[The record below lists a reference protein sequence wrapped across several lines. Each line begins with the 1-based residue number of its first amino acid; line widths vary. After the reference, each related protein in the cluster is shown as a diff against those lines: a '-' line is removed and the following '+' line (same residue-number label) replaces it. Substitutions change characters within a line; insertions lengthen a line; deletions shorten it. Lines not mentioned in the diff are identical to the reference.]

1 MNDPVIPLF
10 RPDAGALEKENLG
23 RVLDS
28 GWWGLGPE
36 TGKFEEEFA
45 RYVRGQCSF
54 QPGTGLFPVAMN
66 SASMALEIAVRS
78 LGLRPGGRAVTTPLT
93 FVTTATAMLHA
104 GLQVEFSDIDEDT
117 LCLDW
122 EQAHDRLRDAPSP
135 GGSRENSVVVPVWYA
150 GTVTGIPGGF
160 HRDVKVLED
169 CAHAAGSAEAG
180 FQGDAS
186 SWSFHAVKNLAAGD
200 GGMIV
205 FRDPDAAQRARRLR
219 WCGISKSTHDR
230 VTQRGYGWDYAVE
243 EDGEKAHMNDVAA
256 AIARAQLWRLPA
268 LNARRRAVARAY
280 DAALRDLD
288 WLRRPAL
295 SEQSAQH
302 MYVVRVPAASRADFI
317 GHLLDRNVS
326 AGVHYRPL
334 YHHRVFAGMA
344 PLPVTERVWPTLA
357 TIPLFPSMTPRDVER
372 VIEAVR
378 SFTPKPE

>member
-1 MNDPVIPLF
+1 MSDPVIPLF
-10 RPDAGALEKENLG
+10 RPDASALEKENLI

-36 TGKFEEEFA
+36 TAKFEEEFA
-45 RYVRGQCSF
+45 RYVKGQCSLA
-54 QPGTGLFPVAMN
+54 PGTELFPVGMN
-66 SASMALEIAVRS
+66 SASMALEIGVRA
-78 LGLRPGGRAVTTPLT
+78 LGLPPGGRAIVPPLT
-93 FVTTATAMLHA
+93 FVTTATAMVHA
-104 GLQVEFSDIDEDT
+104 GLDVEFCDIDEDT

-122 EQAHDRLRDAPSP
+122 EQAQAMACSP
-135 GGSRENSVVVPVWYA
+135 RATVVVPVWYA
-150 GTVTGIPGGF
+150 GTVTPVPDGF
-160 HRDVKVLED
+160 CEAVTILED
-169 CAHAAGSAEAG
+169 CAHAAGSAGAG
-180 FQGDAS
+180 GQGGLSA
-186 SWSFHAVKNLAAGD
+186 WSFHAVKNLAAGD

-205 FRDPDAAQRARRLR
+205 FRDPEAAERARRLR

-230 VTQRGYGWDYAVE
+230 VTQRGYGWDYAVS
-243 EDGEKAHMNDVAA
+243 EDGEKAHMNDIAA

-357 TIPLFPSMTPRDVER
+357 TIPLFPSMTPRDIER

-378 SFTPKPE
+378 SFAPKPE